1 MKRNILIWAAI
12 SSLVCLSCQKITG
25 NVATSEGTLEF
36 SSLSVDEAV
45 ETKAAMNAGGNFV
58 IDIIGP
64 EGETVLSTT
73 WSQVNSKGGKIS
85 LPEASYTLRACSSM
99 EGVPAAAFEQPVYGV

>member
-12 SSLVCLSCQKITG
+12 SSLVCLSCQKITR

-45 ETKAAMNAGGNFV
+45 ETKAAVNAGGNFV
-58 IDIIGP
+58 IDIIGQ

-73 WSQVNSKGGKIS
+73 WSQVVTYWSICLSDN
-85 LPEASYTLRACSSM
+85 LENPYRT
-99 EGVPAAAFEQPVYGV
+99 Q